1 MKFLIFALFLIGT
14 LYVTNAYSQL
24 GRYEQPIDTMSIG
37 GEEQDDKMMQMERQD
52 ELLSTLAGLRDSVSA
67 AIKSRPQKSL
77 ERFVDHQE
85 KIDQLI
91 KEFAATE
98 RDVTLMKKA
107 EVLIREARQTLREA
121 HEN

>member
-52 ELLSTLAGLRDSVSA
+52 QLRSTLVVLRDSVSA
-67 AIKSRPQKSL
+67 AIKSRQQTSPEK
-77 ERFVDHQE
+77 FVEHRE
-85 KIDQLI
+85 KIDELI

-98 RDVTLMKKA
+98 RDV
-107 EVLIREARQTLREA
+107 
-121 HEN
+121 